1 MKEPSLSEIEGG
13 TPDSGIGIDNMDGK
27 FVFYYDTMNS
37 MNVAICMYL
46 KYYDE
51 N

>member
-27 FVFYYDTMNS
+27 FDFYIIQKHFRGPTYEFYVVDRTTN
-37 MNVAICMYL
+37 
-46 KYYDE
+46 
-51 N
+51 